1 MNPKVSILVSVYN
14 CSAYITTCA
23 ESLFYQ
29 TFEDIEFIFVDDVTP
44 DNSIEKIL
52 KLLEKFPSRKNQTKI
67 IHHRVNRGT
76 CASRNTA
83 LDTATGDYILV
94 VDCDD
99 YIEPDTIESLYQ
111 KAIEEDAD
119 MVLSDYFIESRNNTV
134 IVKDNISARSEDFF
148 EEFIIYDRC
157 STVYWNKLI
166 RRNLFQNPDCRVPEE
181 LNFVDDKHAVA
192 RMYFYATKIVKVD
205 KAFYHY
211 NKTNPAAITQTRNR
225 SHFENVLLYWSYF
238 DKFLYE
244 HGVFEKYKPYL
255 DYQKIK
261 NKVSLLID
269 TDSYSLRKEYAGMF
283 YDEETTVIKDFNR
296 GQRLMLLLV
305 RNKLFI
311 LAHLFHK
318 ILILKRDFQNL
329 LIK

>member
-23 ESLFYQ
+23 ESLFNQ
-29 TFEDIEFIFVDDVTP
+29 SFKDIEFIFVDDVTP
-44 DNSIEKIL
+44 DDSIQKIL
-52 KLLEKFPSRKNQTKI
+52 KLLDKYPSRKIQTKI
-67 IHHRVNRGT
+67 IHHNVNRGT

-83 LDTATGDYILV
+83 LDAATGDYILV

-99 YIEPDTIESLYQ
+99 YIEPDTIETLYQ

-119 MVLSDYFIESRNNTV
+119 MVLSDYFIESRSNTV
-134 IVKDNISARSEDFF
+134 IVHDYISARSEDFF
-148 EEFIIYDRC
+148 NEFIMYDRC
-157 STVYWNKLI
+157 STVFWNKLI
-166 RRNLFQNPDCRVPEE
+166 RSTLFQKPECRVPEE
-181 LNFVDDKHAVA
+181 LNFIDDKHAVA
-192 RMYFYATKIVKVD
+192 RMYYYATKIVKVD

-211 NKTNPAAITQTRNR
+211 NKTNPIAITQTRNK
-225 SHFENVLLYWSYF
+225 SHFENVLLYWKLF
-238 DKFLYE
+238 DKFLQE
-244 HGVFEKYKPYL
+244 HGEFEKYKPYL

-283 YDEETTVIKDFNR
+283 YEEETTVINDFKR
-296 GQRLMLLLV
+296 GQKLMLLLV

-311 LAHLFHK
+311 LAQLFHK
-318 ILILKRDFQNL
+318 ILILKRDLQNL
-329 LIK
+329 LK

>member
-1 MNPKVSILVSVYN
+1 MSPKVSVLVPVYKV
-14 CSAYITTCA
+14 SDYIERCV
-23 ESLFYQ
+23 ESLFSQ
-29 TFEDIEFIFVDDVTP
+29 TFVDIEYIFVNDATP
-44 DNSIEKIL
+44 DDSIEKLL
-52 KLLEKFPSRKNQTKI
+52 KTLERYPDRKKQVQI
-67 IHHRVNRGT
+67 INHNTNKGIAT
-76 CASRNTA
+76 TRNTA
-83 LDTATGDYILV
+83 LEASCGDYISV
-94 VDCDD
+94 VDSDD
-99 YIEPDTIESLYQ
+99 YVESDMIEKLYQ
-111 KAIEEDAD
+111 KAIAEDAD
-119 MVLSDYFIESRNNTV
+119 IVIMDYIVEKNNGSA
-134 IVKDNISARSEDFF
+134 IVNEYISETNKYFD
-148 EEFIIYDRC
+148 EFVVYDRFI
-157 STVYWNKLI
+157 TVFWNKLI
-166 RRNLFQNPDCRVPEE
+166 RRSLFIHPECKIPDGM
-181 LNFVDDKHAVA
+181 NFLEDKHAVA

-211 NKTNPAAITQTRNR
+211 NKTNPAAITQTRNK

-283 YDEETTVIKDFNR
+283 YDEETTVIKDFKR